1 MTLSSQVTV
10 ENLISAG
17 AHFGHLTSRWH
28 PNYKPYIYMEKNGI
42 HIIDIQ
48 QTIQCLHYAI
58 DIVIKI
64 VREGGTVLFVG
75 TKKQA
80 KDILQR
86 EADRCG
92 MYYVVER
99 WLGGT
104 LTNFA
109 TIKRSI
115 KRLQQLEKDA
125 DTLYQTLTKKE
136 ILRLERER
144 IRLADQHRGIKDMK
158 QLPDVVYVVD
168 GQYEATAIREA
179 RRLEIPV
186 IAIVDSNTDPILV
199 DYPIPANDDSLR
211 TIQLITEAL
220 ATAIVAARGG
230 QSFEVEEETKA
241 EADKAA
247 EEATLKD
254 EEAVSEHKE
263 AAQKGKKA
271 ALKDKEAASKGK
283 KAASKDDET
292 APEDKET
299 ASAPGDEAGAA
310 SDEQAAA
317 ETDTAAPAVEDDK
330 AVEEVKGG
338 EEKA

>member
-58 DIVIKI
+58 DIVTKM

-168 GQYEATAIREA
+168 GQYEATAIKET

-186 IAIVDSNTDPILV
+186 IAIVDSNTDPALI

-230 QSFEVEEETKA
+230 QSFEVEEEIKA
-241 EADKAA
+241 EVDKAA

-292 APEDKET
+292 ASEDKET

-317 ETDTAAPAVEDDK
+317 ETDEAAPAVEDDK
-330 AVEEVKGG
+330 AVEEVKGE

>member
-1 MTLSSQVTV
+1 MTTPTQENV
-10 ENLISAG
+10 ENLISTG
-17 AHFGHLTSRWH
+17 AHFGHLTRRWH

-48 QTIQCLHYAI
+48 QTIQCLHKAI
-58 DIVIKI
+58 DVVTRV
-64 VREGGTVLFVG
+64 VRNSGTVLFVG

-144 IRLADQHRGIKDMK
+144 IRLSDQHRGIKDMK
-158 QLPDVVYVVD
+158 QLPDIVYVVD

-179 RRLEIPV
+179 RCLEIPV
-186 IAIVDSNTDPILV
+186 IAIIDSNTDPTLV
-199 DYPIPANDDSLR
+199 DHPIPANDDSLR

-220 ATAIVAARGG
+220 TTAIIAARGG
-230 QSFEVEEETKA
+230 QSFEDEEEPGA
-241 EADKAA
+241 EAEEVAA
-247 EEATLKD
+247 
-254 EEAVSEHKE
+254 EAVSEGE
-263 AAQKGKKA
+263 ETVPAPAAA
-271 ALKDKEAASKGK
+271 AAV
-283 KAASKDDET
+283 
-292 APEDKET
+292 
-299 ASAPGDEAGAA
+299 

-317 ETDTAAPAVEDDK
+317 ETEEVAPVVEDDK
-330 AVEEVKGG
+330 DAEKEKGK
-338 EEKA
+338 KA

>member
-1 MTLSSQVTV
+1 MTTPTQVNV
-10 ENLISAG
+10 ETLISTG
-17 AHFGHLTSRWH
+17 AHFGHLTRRWH

-48 QTIQCLHYAI
+48 QTIQCLHKAI
-58 DIVIKI
+58 DVVTRV
-64 VREGGTVLFVG
+64 VRNSGTVLFVG

-144 IRLADQHRGIKDMK
+144 IRLSDQHRGIKDMK
-158 QLPDVVYVVD
+158 QLPDIVYVVD

-179 RRLEIPV
+179 RCLEIPV
-186 IAIVDSNTDPILV
+186 IAIIDSNTDPTLV
-199 DYPIPANDDSLR
+199 DHPIPANDDSLR

-220 ATAIVAARGG
+220 TTAIIAARGG
-230 QSFEVEEETKA
+230 QSFEDEEEPGA
-241 EADKAA
+241 EAEEVAA
-247 EEATLKD
+247 
-254 EEAVSEHKE
+254 EAVSEGE
-263 AAQKGKKA
+263 ETVPAPAAA
-271 ALKDKEAASKGK
+271 AAV
-283 KAASKDDET
+283 
-292 APEDKET
+292 
-299 ASAPGDEAGAA
+299 

-317 ETDTAAPAVEDDK
+317 ETEEVAPVVEDDK
-330 AVEEVKGG
+330 DAEKEKGK
-338 EEKA
+338 KA

>member
-1 MTLSSQVTV
+1 
-10 ENLISAG
+10 
-17 AHFGHLTSRWH
+17 
-28 PNYKPYIYMEKNGI
+28 
-42 HIIDIQ
+42 
-48 QTIQCLHYAI
+48 
-58 DIVIKI
+58 
-64 VREGGTVLFVG
+64 
-75 TKKQA
+75 
-80 KDILQR
+80 
-86 EADRCG
+86 
-92 MYYVVER
+92 
-99 WLGGT
+99 
-104 LTNFA
+104 
-109 TIKRSI
+109 
-115 KRLQQLEKDA
+115 
-125 DTLYQTLTKKE
+125 
-136 ILRLERER
+136 
-144 IRLADQHRGIKDMK
+144 MK

-168 GQYEATAIREA
+168 SQYEATAIKEA
-179 RRLEIPV
+179 RRLEIPI

-230 QSFEVEEETKA
+230 QSFEVEEETGA

-271 ALKDKEAASKGK
+271 A
-283 KAASKDDET
+283 SKDDET
-292 APEDKET
+292 ASEDKET

-317 ETDTAAPAVEDDK
+317 ETDEAAPAVEDDK
-330 AVEEVKGG
+330 AVEAVKGG